1 MALLKY
7 FAPSKT
13 FNVHVRIHKHMTRLW
28 VWLHLT
34 GLSLKIETFEVT
46 NPRKFSPSK
55 ISRYTVFSH

>member
-13 FNVHVRIHKHMTRLW
+13 FNVHVHICKHMARLW

-34 GLSLKIETFEVT
+34 GLFSKIEVT
-46 NPRKFSPSK
+46 NLQKISALK
-55 ISRYTVFSH
+55 ISRYTVL